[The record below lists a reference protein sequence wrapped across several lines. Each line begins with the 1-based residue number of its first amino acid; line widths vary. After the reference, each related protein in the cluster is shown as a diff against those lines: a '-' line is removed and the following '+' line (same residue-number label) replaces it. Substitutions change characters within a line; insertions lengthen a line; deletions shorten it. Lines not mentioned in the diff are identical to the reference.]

1 MKFLPTQLK
10 DAWLIEAEPHGDE
23 RGFFARTMCDRE
35 FAAMGMLADFVQMN
49 MSYSARKGTLRGLHY
64 QQAPFAEA
72 KLIRCISGAIWDV
85 IVDLR
90 GGSDTYMKH
99 QGFELSA
106 SNRRQLYVP
115 PGFAHS
121 FLTLEDEVEVLY
133 PVTAHY
139 TPAAESGLRFDDP
152 ALAIEWPLLITTV
165 SDKDMGWPRLE
176 PKQAPF

>member
-1 MKFLPTQLK
+1 M
-10 DAWLIEAEPHGDE
+10 IETEPHGDE

-72 KLIRCISGAIWDV
+72 KLIRCTSGAIWDV

-121 FLTLEDEVEVLY
+121 FLTLQDEVEVIY
-133 PVTAHY
+133 PVTAPY
-139 TPAAESGLRFDDP
+139 TPAVESGLRFDDP

>member
-1 MKFLPTQLK
+1 MKFLQTQLI
-10 DAWLIEAEPHGDE
+10 DAWLIETEYHGDE

-49 MSYSARKGTLRGLHY
+49 MSYSARAGTLRGLHY
-64 QQAPFAEA
+64 QQGPFAEA
-72 KLIRCISGAIWDV
+72 KLVRCTSGAIWDV

-90 GGSDTYMKH
+90 GDSDTYLKH

-121 FLTLEDEVEVLY
+121 FLTLRDEVEVIY
-133 PVTAHY
+133 PVTAPY
-139 TPAAESGLRFDDP
+139 TPAAEGGLCYDDP
-152 ALAIEWPLLITTV
+152 ALAIDWPVPITTV
-165 SDKDMGWPRLE
+165 SDKDTRWPRLE
-176 PKQAPF
+176 PAQAPF